1 MNNNRLTTSGKP
13 VVNRDK
19 LLKEIENLL
28 ALPSNYRHEG
38 DTAKGKTWIISEER
52 YYSAKGEGRGK
63 KKAVTLFSEAGSVI
77 KIFKSYTECGKFLGV
92 SGPTVRERVRNGK
105 AFEHE
110 NKLYLLKLIT

>member
-38 DTAKGKTWIISEER
+38 DTAKGKT
-52 YYSAKGEGRGK
+52 
-63 KKAVTLFSEAGSVI
+63 
-77 KIFKSYTECGKFLGV
+77 
-92 SGPTVRERVRNGK
+92 
-105 AFEHE
+105 
-110 NKLYLLKLIT
+110 